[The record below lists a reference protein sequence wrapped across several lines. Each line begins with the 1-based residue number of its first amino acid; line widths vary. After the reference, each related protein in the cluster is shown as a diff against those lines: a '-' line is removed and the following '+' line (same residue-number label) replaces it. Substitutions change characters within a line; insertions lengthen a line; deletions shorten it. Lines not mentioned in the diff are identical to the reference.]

1 MTNVCTIV
9 KGSGTLNV
17 RPPHACVRR
26 GSGIVVD
33 IERYKIYY
41 FTTKSMTVF
50 WWLLHHACCGCC
62 GWLWLAVAAMP
73 ELPAAP
79 QRPYKGFRRP
89 TPGRRTEGLIMD
101 GPTGW
106 GVPRAGH
113 WQQPPEAVPH
123 RASRQYRGKLPPG
136 VGGGSF
142 REWWAFCTDDHFAT
156 AAAGGATWGAARRME
171 EAHWGWVSVPPAR
184 LRTAAAD
191 NGRHTPPGESLWPP
205 PAAAVANGAGA
216 ELVPVA
222 ARLQRHPWARPSA
235 SSPTGSSVRRQRFA
249 APRPRG
255 AVQGAVLS
263 PRDPPP
269 AAAREPRVERQSP
282 DGVDARRWSA
292 HGSSSEGGGAWRRGS
307 HGSPNRAGAAAIMQV
322 QRPGWAGAPSI
333 SGGHPPPTTS
343 EWRAQAA
350 AAAAAAA
357 AAEEEEEQRQQLS
370 AAVRCVQR
378 WWRARVQ
385 RRRYLTE
392 RDRRRAEQMEATER
406 AAVLVQAW
414 WRRRVQRR
422 RFLSDRD
429 RNRAEQLRLQL
440 LSGAPPP
447 LSPGSPLGAPP
458 PWTSSDGNGE
468 EAVRGE
474 QHGRSPPTD
483 TKKRPQLTPKNARRP
498 TDTNARPLVWLRR
511 QRLRTAMGCGVRRHG
526 LWPGDTRAACPAGA
540 PGLVLVRVDRAHGA
554 AVEPEE
560 EEEEGES
567 QAANGT
573 EHLRCLARGAGGS
586 KPIMQHGAWSWPQFR
601 ISALIG

>member
-1 MTNVCTIV
+1 
-9 KGSGTLNV
+9 
-17 RPPHACVRR
+17 
-26 GSGIVVD
+26 
-33 IERYKIYY
+33 
-41 FTTKSMTVF
+41 
-50 WWLLHHACCGCC
+50 
-62 GWLWLAVAAMP
+62 
-73 ELPAAP
+73 
-79 QRPYKGFRRP
+79 
-89 TPGRRTEGLIMD
+89 MD

-106 GVPRAGH
+106 GVPHQGH
-113 WQQPPEAVPH
+113 WQQPPEAVPNP
-123 RASRQYRGKLPPG
+123 ASRQHRGQLPPRVG
-136 VGGGSF
+136 GGGSF

-191 NGRHTPPGESLWPP
+191 SGRHTPPGESLWPP

-235 SSPTGSSVRRQRFA
+235 SSSPGSSARQQRFA

-269 AAAREPRVERQSP
+269 AAAREPRVERQP
-282 DGVDARRWSA
+282 PHGVDARRWSA
-292 HGSSSEGGGAWRRGS
+292 HGSSSEGGSAWRRGS
-307 HGSPNRAGAAAIMQV
+307 HGSSNRAGAAAMRQV
-322 QRPGWAGAPSI
+322 QRPGWAGAPPAQRSS
-333 SGGHPPPTTS
+333 SGGHPPPTTTS

-350 AAAAAAA
+350 AAAAAA
-357 AAEEEEEQRQQLS
+357 EEEEQRQQLS
-370 AAVRCVQR
+370 VAVRCVQR
-378 WWRARVQ
+378 WWRARIQ

-458 PWTSSDGNGE
+458 PWTSSDGNGQ

-483 TKKRPQLTPKNARRP
+483 TKTPP
-498 TDTNARPLVWLRR
+498 TDTKTRPPAQLTRTLGRWFGSGASDFA
-511 QRLRTAMGCGVRRHG
+511 QRWGAAFGGTISGPA
-526 LWPGDTRAACPAGA
+526 TRAPRAQPA
-540 PGLVLVRVDRAHGA
+540 P
-554 AVEPEE
+554 
-560 EEEEGES
+560 
-567 QAANGT
+567 Q
-573 EHLRCLARGAGGS
+573 
-586 KPIMQHGAWSWPQFR
+586 AWSSFGSTVHMAQQSSQKKKKKRAKAKPQT
-601 ISALIG
+601 ALNIYGV